1 MANRL
6 TDLTYK
12 EMESPR
18 YQRAVR
24 FTNTILSIMRDF
36 VPQGR
41 DVRNIM
47 YDHLLELGY
56 QTNAEL
62 INVPPEW
69 DALNKLQIER
79 AMLEKFNKPLNITI
93 EDTPLA

>member
-12 EMESPR
+12 EMSSPR
-18 YQRAVR
+18 YERATR
-24 FTNTILSIMRDF
+24 FANTILLVMRDF
-36 VPQGR
+36 VPTGR
-41 DVRNIM
+41 DCQRMM

-56 QTNAEL
+56 QTNAEI

-69 DALNKLQIER
+69 DALRKLEIEK
-79 AMLEKFNKPLNITI
+79 AMLEKVMQPISMPFPLNEI
-93 EDTPLA
+93 

>member
-1 MANRL
+1 MPNKL

-12 EMESPR
+12 DMQTPR

-24 FTNTILSIMRDF
+24 FTNTMLAIMRDF
-36 VPQGR
+36 IPSGR
-41 DVRNIM
+41 DVQRMM

-69 DALNKLQIER
+69 DALNKLEIER
-79 AMLEKFNKPLNITI
+79 AMLEKFSKPLNITL
-93 EDTPLA
+93 EDTTLA